1 MVMFV
6 AFSTSSLCAQQQGT
20 ARQSQSLA
28 PIERLWWIV
37 AEAVTSK
44 NANMVQSAI
53 AQWRDVGTFDAF
65 SIGLLPPTFT
75 NLDTSIMLANQLPE
89 QVPGRLIVG
98 VFPTGTD
105 GWETSFN
112 QQFAQRLAQLGV
124 VYDSTKAM
132 PRETWLESLRALE
145 ASTWAYVLEQPAR
158 RPTAAEVEAS
168 VSAFVQ
174 HAREQNKGA
183 VLWLSAMMLR

>member
-1 MVMFV
+1 
-6 AFSTSSLCAQQQGT
+6 
-20 ARQSQSLA
+20 
-28 PIERLWWIV
+28 
-37 AEAVTSK
+37 
-44 NANMVQSAI
+44 
-53 AQWRDVGTFDAF
+53 
-65 SIGLLPPTFT
+65 
-75 NLDTSIMLANQLPE
+75 MLANQLPE